1 MTIQKAATGLLSC
14 AMIFTMTA
22 CQTRS
27 SAPTTVPTLPEQTQ
41 NTLSAVQLQGSE
53 ELKTILDGIEE
64 NVFPGTAGSSL
75 TAVPYTVQL
84 LDWCKSAG
92 ISESELRGVI
102 AQWLQGKDQGE
113 IAHQF
118 ELISETYDLLMSDR
132 AEALLDTAGCQTDSY
147 PWPESCRQVMKT
159 ILESTGADMQTTA
172 QESVALVDALNALRD
187 SDSQED
193 LLLSSAALL
202 NWAAA
207 TSDTQEGIRA
217 TVVEWMAN
225 QGNDVQVQFAEN
237 LKKAADICQSMV
249 SGEKT
254 QELTALGITG
264 TGWTEM
270 AMQEIDP
277 ILEAAGVQE

>member
-1 MTIQKAATGLLSC
+1 
-14 AMIFTMTA
+14 
-22 CQTRS
+22 
-27 SAPTTVPTLPEQTQ
+27 
-41 NTLSAVQLQGSE
+41 
-53 ELKTILDGIEE
+53 
-64 NVFPGTAGSSL
+64 
-75 TAVPYTVQL
+75 
-84 LDWCKSAG
+84 
-92 ISESELRGVI
+92 
-102 AQWLQGKDQGE
+102 
-113 IAHQF
+113 
-118 ELISETYDLLMSDR
+118 
-132 AEALLDTAGCQTDSY
+132 
-147 PWPESCRQVMKT
+147 
-159 ILESTGADMQTTA
+159 MQTTA